1 MLLDDKIWT
10 ILHVGLIFLNFY
22 IKFSNK
28 MDGQTLDTDTHTCTY
43 FGTEV
48 VASKILNDLF
58 N

>member
-10 ILHVGLIFLNFY
+10 ILYVWLIFKNLY

-28 MDGQTLDTDTHTCTY
+28 TDGQTLDTDKHTCTY
-43 FGTEV
+43 FGIEV